1 MSVVRTLITREWLK
15 FFVASTLALLLLISL
30 GNLISGFL
38 RENVTPQEV
47 ILSYLIQLPS
57 FLIKVIPISC
67 LIGSLFSINKL
78 KSRNELVAIFSGGY
92 SRQSYL
98 RDITLTAIY
107 IAVFQFILSAYIT
120 PFINSRRFSIL
131 ENPDEKFRVFKKK
144 GLSSSTIKSGK
155 IWYKSPKY
163 FFAFS
168 SFDKKTNTLNEV
180 TIYHYNP
187 NSELTKIDN
196 FKMLSYDSNTKRWW
210 PTDGTTFDS
219 LETPSFP
226 KIDTHDLP
234 LELNESIEEF
244 TKIEADISTLTFLK
258 LYDYISQLNSNGIN
272 VNEYLVMFYMH
283 ISEGLIC
290 IIFALIAA
298 TSIFNPN
305 RRNSSFGR
313 SVAFIFIFTIL
324 YWLIQSYF
332 IELGKNLKINPFLAT
347 FTVPFIFTL
356 FIAVIFF
363 KNRRLT

>member
-15 FFVASTLALLLLISL
+15 FFASSALSLLLLISL

-38 RENVTPQEV
+38 RETVTAQEV
-47 ILSYLIQLPS
+47 LLSYVIQLPS

-67 LIGSLFSINKL
+67 LIASLFSINKL
-78 KSRNELVAIFSGGY
+78 KSRNELVAIFAGGY
-92 SRQSYL
+92 SRQKYL
-98 RDITLTAIY
+98 KDILITSIY
-107 IAVFQFILSAYIT
+107 VALFQFILSAYIS
-120 PFINSRRFSIL
+120 PYINSRRFSIL
-131 ENPDEKFRVFKKK
+131 DNPDEKFRVFEKK

-163 FFAFS
+163 YFSFAN
-168 SFDKKTNTLNEV
+168 FDRKTNTLNDV
-180 TIYHYNP
+180 TIYHYND
-187 NSELTKIDN
+187 NKLLTKIDR
-196 FKMLSYDSNTKRWW
+196 FKMLSYDTATQRWW
-210 PTDGTTFDS
+210 PQGGVKFDD

-226 KIDTHDLP
+226 KIDANELP
-234 LELNESIEEF
+234 IALDESLEEF
-244 TKIEADISTLTFLK
+244 NKIEADISTLTFLR

-305 RRNSSFGR
+305 RRNSSFGK
-313 SVAFIFIFTIL
+313 SAAYIFVFTIL
-324 YWLIQSYF
+324 YWLIQTYF
-332 IELGKNLKINPFLAT
+332 IELGKNLKISPFLAT
-347 FTVPFIFTL
+347 FTVPSL
-356 FIAVIFF
+356 FILLIAIIFF

>member
-1 MSVVRTLITREWLK
+1 MSVVRNLITREWLK
-15 FFVASTLALLLLISL
+15 FFAASAVVLLLLLSL

-38 RENVTPQEV
+38 RENVTAKEV
-47 ILSYLIQLPS
+47 LLSYFIQLPS

-78 KSRNELVAIFSGGY
+78 KSRNELVAIFAGGY

-98 RDITLTAIY
+98 RDILLTSIYVAI
-107 IAVFQFILSAYIT
+107 FQFILSAYIS
-120 PFINSRRFSIL
+120 PYINSRRFSIL
-131 ENPDEKFRVFKKK
+131 DSPDEKFRVFKKK

-163 FFAFS
+163 YFAFS

-180 TIYHYNP
+180 TIYHYNAGRD
-187 NSELTKIDN
+187 LTKIDT
-196 FKMLSYDSNTKRWW
+196 FKMLSYDSRTERWW
-210 PTDGTTFDS
+210 PTNGTGYDELDS
-219 LETPSFP
+219 PSFP
-226 KIDTHDLP
+226 KIDIVELP
-234 LELNESIEEF
+234 ITLNESIEEF
-244 TKIEADISTLTFLK
+244 TKIEADISTLTFLR
-258 LYDYISQLNSNGIN
+258 LYDYITQLNNNGIN

-324 YWLIQSYF
+324 YWLVQSYF
-332 IELGKNLKINPFLAT
+332 IELGKNLKISPFLAT
-347 FTVPFIFTL
+347 FSVPFLFTIVIVL
-356 FIAVIFF
+356 IFF